1 MDRRQALRKAFPDIA
16 AGSIF
21 IVFGLAFAL
30 QSLTY
35 EVGTPFR
42 MGPGFFPLLLG
53 VLMTVLG
60 VMIVASGFVTDREE
74 WLADVPWRG
83 LVLITAAFIFFGL
96 TVRGLGVVPSLF
108 VTTALAGLASVRVRP
123 LTAVLI
129 AAGLTAT
136 SVIVFIVA
144 LQLRLPL
151 FGPWLRF

>member
-16 AGSIF
+16 AGAIF
-21 IVFGLAFAL
+21 VGFGLAFTL

-53 VLMTVLG
+53 VIMVVLG
-60 VMIVASGFVTDREE
+60 LLIIAGGFTTDREG
-74 WLADVPWRG
+74 WRADVPWRG
-83 LVLITAAFIFFGL
+83 LALITLALIFFGL

-123 LTAVLI
+123 LTALVI
-129 AAGLTAT
+129 AAALTAT
-136 SVIVFIVA
+136 SVLVFLVA
-144 LQLRLPL
+144 LQLRLSL
-151 FGPWLRF
+151 FGPWIPF

>member
-16 AGSIF
+16 AGAVF
-21 IVFGLAFAL
+21 IGFGLAFAL

-35 EVGTPFR
+35 DVGTPFR

-53 VLMTVLG
+53 IVLTLLG
-60 VMIVASGFVTDREE
+60 AVIVASGFNADREG
-74 WLADVPWRG
+74 LIGGVPWRG
-83 LVLITAAFIFFGL
+83 LLLIPLALLFFGL
-96 TVRGLGVVPSLF
+96 TVRGLGVVPALF
-108 VTTALAGLASVRVRP
+108 VTTSLAGLASVRVRP
-123 LTAVLI
+123 LIAVVI

-136 SVIVFIVA
+136 SVVVFIVA